1 MILLILL
8 VQSFYAQISTSFN
21 TCANEKKVFKLDIRA
36 RVEQLPLGSTIE
48 DIDAYAMCQE
58 AYQYDYI
65 WLYQLWTPS
74 IYNYKDVNGIPQQ
87 TNDYRELENI
97 KEYQIDPVMGT
108 LTNLYKFQLN
118 VKAYCL
124 HIQFLGEFSF
134 YVPKDSYLFQNK
146 TRFLRRP
153 MYDSPNIYSNRYDD
167 EQFLW
172 AFNDQS
178 KTVPYAVPW
187 NYFTAAGT
195 C

>member
-97 KEYQIDPVMGT
+97 KEY
-108 LTNLYKFQLN
+108 
-118 VKAYCL
+118 
-124 HIQFLGEFSF
+124 
-134 YVPKDSYLFQNK
+134 
-146 TRFLRRP
+146 
-153 MYDSPNIYSNRYDD
+153 
-167 EQFLW
+167 
-172 AFNDQS
+172 
-178 KTVPYAVPW
+178 
-187 NYFTAAGT
+187 
-195 C
+195 